1 MRILLFV
8 AIASPLLAL
17 WPRDQDPA
25 STDWTK
31 AVELACTSPRYSLRL
46 AAARKVAAAGELSV
60 PAVRAFAQARG
71 LNTLPAALV
80 NAFADDAPADAPTLQ
95 LLVDWANERDFYWR
109 AAALRGL
116 ALRLGQAGERR
127 DELRNLCTSYHDD
140 PAWLMRTHARLGT
153 ALSDDDSV
161 LQLPETDPRARA
173 LLPMLLL
180 QRGKVPPL
188 QPLLDALADER
199 TFQEVPWGAQV
210 ATEVHKTLKAW
221 LGEAHPLAGGGS
233 FADTAAA
240 LSAMLAA
247 CEKKSGQDLTLPTVR
262 KDTTTFAGGV
272 EMLSCKHG
280 DQFVQWTAD
289 GVVHLGVDAAVQ
301 VRVAAPGWDTL
312 TKERTQL
319 AVPETMGAVVC
330 DSLRLRWAEPAVHAK
345 AAPASLPAPV
355 ADWLKRLA
363 QAIEEAGEP
372 RLAAALRGGI
382 EQFATR

>member
-199 TFQEVPWGAQV
+199 TFQEVPWGAQM

-262 KDTTTFAGGV
+262 KDTSTFAGGI

-301 VRVAAPGWDTL
+301 VRVPAPSWDAV

-319 AVPETMGAVVC
+319 AIPETMGAVVC